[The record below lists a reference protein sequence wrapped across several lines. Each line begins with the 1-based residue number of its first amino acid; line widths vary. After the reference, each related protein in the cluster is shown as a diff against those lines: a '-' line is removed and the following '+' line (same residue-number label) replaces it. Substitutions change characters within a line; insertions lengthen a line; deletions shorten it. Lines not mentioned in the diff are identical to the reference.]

1 MYLYFRD
8 KFAQMLKH
16 KAEIIY
22 SFKGAVLT
30 KEYLL
35 RVVYQLIKIIKDL
48 CFYSFRGVQL
58 VERNEELCIY
68 YERLNV
74 QDQMIKKG
82 MLELT
87 AREEDVKFLNTQLT
101 EEKRQVDQLK
111 KRVPGK
117 RSLERELATL
127 QIQVN

>member
-1 MYLYFRD
+1 M
-8 KFAQMLKH
+8 
-16 KAEIIY
+16 
-22 SFKGAVLT
+22 
-30 KEYLL
+30 
-35 RVVYQLIKIIKDL
+35 
-48 CFYSFRGVQL
+48 QL